1 MDVFEAIFTRRS
13 IRKFTGEPVSADE
26 LHTILRAGSYA
37 PSAHNYQPWHFLVV
51 QDAAVLADLTEELP
65 HSKMLA
71 AAGCGIIVCGDSQRQ
86 WIPGFLMEDCAA
98 AAENMLLAAHGLGLG
113 AVWCGLYPDVKSADL
128 VSNRLSLPQG
138 ILPVALI
145 ALGHPTESRTVAER
159 YNPEKVHFEHW

>member
-113 AVWCGLYPDVKSADL
+113 AVWLGEILKNAEGVRAALSVSAEHEL
-128 VSNRLSLPQG
+128 MAV
-138 ILPVALI
+138 VALGRPGPGKP
-145 ALGHPTESRTVAER
+145 ASSRKPLAELVLSR
-159 YNPEKVHFEHW
+159 Q

>member
-1 MDVFEAIFTRRS
+1 
-13 IRKFTGEPVSADE
+13 
-26 LHTILRAGSYA
+26 
-37 PSAHNYQPWHFLVV
+37 
-51 QDAAVLADLTEELP
+51 
-65 HSKMLA
+65 
-71 AAGCGIIVCGDSQRQ
+71 
-86 WIPGFLMEDCAA
+86 MEDCAA